1 MEPQGSGGIHDDAA
15 KAAANGTP
23 GSSGKQRPS
32 DAASGGAKRR
42 AGSYTTQHPNDPEAA
57 AQELLEK
64 LSLYIS
70 QLGGTL
76 GEGWKCD
83 VKIVTV
89 AENGETGTCNA
100 TYLTPAGKRLRSRGE
115 VAKLLG
121 LEMPA
126 GRPAGKLPPAAAAG
140 ASGGGHGSSK
150 GHHQH
155 AGDAAAGAAAAAGQG
170 GGEDEDGSMSKAEA
184 YAAAVA
190 RAKQMQAEGLSLP
203 LQLKNGVVVE
213 ALGAVDPRPTFST
226 PLGLMT
232 PGFRAVFKDPAAGT
246 FVSEIKAPPGA
257 KHPQFVVS
265 LVADPQALAAIA
277 EHHSSAAAGRTSV
290 PGLSEQQ
297 RGEGGAAAAD
307 AAAAGAAK
315 ATQFELASARNA
327 DMAWA
332 QVVGLQERAR
342 MQVDAAA
349 AANDALG
356 SVGSGSV
363 PSGSLDGAAA
373 GTGAAAAAAQGSN
386 GPHVDAPLDPL
397 LAQLLSKANSLKGCW
412 GKAMFGLADADVL
425 ALLEALPGADA
436 TPNYQF
442 VDERGGW
449 EKEREFLAK
458 GRWAKRSTLQAGMKK
473 PASKKQQGP
482 AGSPAAA
489 ARAALSAAAPGDAA
503 AAAAGGAARGGAA
516 AAASR
521 KRPHSAT
528 GGAAGSDSVLFSP
541 DAASKRYKGMAKEER
556 EVAGAVD
563 HVLDKMIRKLEV
575 WWGHEAA
582 REAKKAE
589 KAQARAAAQEAK
601 KAAKEAAKAE
611 VRWQVVRL
619 NCVHAGVYITGS
631 IAGCVCRNKRGSATS
646 LQQHRK
652 PTATASASVASVSL
666 VDEKFVCLHCSCD
679 CLSTAVD
686 CCTCCSAVQGAA
698 AAAGPDA
705 AAAAD
710 KQPKPAAPQPPPLQE
725 DLQLPGA
732 TSSAAP
738 AAAPVLSQLSGKQAH
753 QLLQV
758 WEFACCFG
766 PLLDLG
772 EVPSLQQLEA
782 GLLGCISHT
791 GTMASTMLAQI
802 TAAAGSSGAGDADN
816 QQQQEVEV
824 DPEVTAAAAAAAA
837 AAAGADPAAL
847 STAAAA
853 ANPEQVSRDDAAG
866 AAWVQLHVSLLRLL
880 VQEIFAAVSGATFDT
895 AGMKAA
901 QLRDFRTATPYVDIT
916 TWPEAARRYLAAA
929 ATATFLA
936 QGELKSS
943 ATGSSA
949 KELDLPGHLRCMEV
963 QDWAQYLCGGLNMRD
978 LVSRVALLPQVRG
991 LGEGGGTC
999 TAAGACCLVVCT
1011 WQVVAGVW
1019 LAGRWNCF

>member
-1 MEPQGSGGIHDDAA
+1 MDGPGSGGAHGDAG

-23 GSSGKQRPS
+23 GSGGKQRPS
-32 DAASGGAKRR
+32 DAGSGSAKRR
-42 AGSYTTQHPNDPEAA
+42 AGSYTTQHPNDPAAA

-64 LSLYIS
+64 LSLYVT
-70 QLGGTL
+70 QLGGSL
-76 GEGWKCD
+76 GEGWRCD

-89 AENGETGTCNA
+89 ADNGETGTCNA

-115 VAKLLG
+115 VAKLLR

-126 GRPAGKLPPAAAAG
+126 GRPAGKLAPASASASAAAAAG
-140 ASGGGHGSSK
+140 SGAAHGGSR
-150 GHHQH
+150 GHHSH
-155 AGDAAAGAAAAAGQG
+155 AGEAAAAAAAAGQG
-170 GGEDEDGSMSKAEA
+170 GGADDEGGSMSKAEA
-184 YAAAVA
+184 HAAAVA
-190 RAKQMQAEGLSLP
+190 RTKQMQADGLSLP
-203 LQLKNGVVVE
+203 MQLKNGVVVE
-213 ALGAVDPRPTFST
+213 ALGVVDPRPTFST

-232 PGFRAVFKDPAAGT
+232 PGFRAVFKDPAAGS

-265 LVADPQALAAIA
+265 LAAGPQVLAGLS

-290 PGLSEQQ
+290 PGLSEQRQ
-297 RGEGGAAAAD
+297 GQADAAGRGAAAAAS
-307 AAAAGAAK
+307 AAE

-349 AANDALG
+349 AAADTLG
-356 SVGSGSV
+356 SGGSGGSA
-363 PSGSLDGAAA
+363 PLGSLDGAAA
-373 GTGAAAAAAQGSN
+373 AAAGGAAAQGGSS
-386 GPHVDAPLDPL
+386 PHGDAALDPL

-458 GRWAKRSTLQAGMKK
+458 GRWAKRSMLQAGMKK
-473 PASKKQQGP
+473 PASKKQHGQQQSGTP
-482 AGSPAAA
+482 EAAA
-489 ARAALSAAAPGDAA
+489 AKAALTAAAPGSNG
-503 AAAAGGAARGGAA
+503 AAAAGAARAGAA
-516 AAASR
+516 AGSR
-521 KRPHSAT
+521 KRPHSAAGGGS
-528 GGAAGSDSVLFSP
+528 GGAAGSDSALFAP
-541 DAASKRYKGMAKEER
+541 DVASKRYKGMGKEDR

-563 HVLDKMIRKLEV
+563 HVLDKMIRRVEV
-575 WWGHEAA
+575 WWGQEAA

-611 VRWQVVRL
+611 GGAA
-619 NCVHAGVYITGS
+619 AG
-631 IAGCVCRNKRGSATS
+631 ADAAT
-646 LQQHRK
+646 
-652 PTATASASVASVSL
+652 
-666 VDEKFVCLHCSCD
+666 
-679 CLSTAVD
+679 
-686 CCTCCSAVQGAA
+686 A
-698 AAAGPDA
+698 AAAG
-705 AAAAD
+705 D
-710 KQPKPAAPQPPPLQE
+710 KQQKPAAPLPPPLQE

-732 TSSAAP
+732 TSSPSP
-738 AAAPVLSQLSGKQAH
+738 AAAPVLSQLNGKQAH

-766 PLLDLG
+766 PLLELG

-791 GTMASTMLAQI
+791 GTMASSMLAQLSSA
-802 TAAAGSSGAGDADN
+802 AAAGSGGDAGPGAAA
-816 QQQQEVEV
+816 QQQQESEA

-837 AAAGADPAAL
+837 AAGADSEAL
-847 STAAAA
+847 RAAAA
-853 ANPEQVSRDDAAG
+853 AAASAGQVAWGDAAG
-866 AAWVQLHVSLLRLL
+866 AAWVQLHISLLRLL
-880 VQEIFAAVSGATFDT
+880 VQEIFGAVSGATFDI

-901 QLRDFRTATPYVDIT
+901 QLRDLRTAMPHVDIT

-936 QGELKSS
+936 QGEPKSS

-978 LVSRVALLPQVRG
+978 LVSRVALLPQGSSETAAECLMMLDDASALAAAEQLVQQLAKIQQQQEAG
-991 LGEGGGTC
+991 APDVMQVD
-999 TAAGACCLVVCT
+999 AAGAEP
-1011 WQVVAGVW
+1011 QAGPCAW
-1019 LAGRWNCF
+1019 PRPAQRGGTAGAGPLPGDGAAPAGPRC